1 MENHGDTRW
10 SRWHDKIC
18 AACLGR
24 IRQHACFD
32 AECRRRD
39 MHLSMDSVVIEEPR
53 HHYKWKRLSA
63 SLRHHLEWDKSSTES
78 EGYPNGFQMDSK
90 WIQSVTLWMHLAQRE
105 RSALQPCCFATC
117 ASLQRLSASRLA
129 TSSTVQQ
136 PFKSSKPS
144 MHDLRLS
151 IGKSWMWFIQ
161 LLDLQV
167 FQFEFL

>member
-1 MENHGDTRW
+1 MIKMTRQNLCGVSW
-10 SRWHDKIC
+10 ANT
-18 AACLGR
+18 AACMFWCR
-24 IRQHACFD
+24 VPPQRHAPEHGLC
-32 AECRRRD
+32 CYRG
-39 MHLSMDSVVIEEPR
+39 PR
-53 HHYKWKRLSA
+53 HHYKILKMKKTLRISQA
-63 SLRHHLEWDKSSTES
+63 SPRMGQIQYRIWRI
-78 EGYPNGFQMDSK
+78 PK

-167 FQFEFL
+167 LQFEFL